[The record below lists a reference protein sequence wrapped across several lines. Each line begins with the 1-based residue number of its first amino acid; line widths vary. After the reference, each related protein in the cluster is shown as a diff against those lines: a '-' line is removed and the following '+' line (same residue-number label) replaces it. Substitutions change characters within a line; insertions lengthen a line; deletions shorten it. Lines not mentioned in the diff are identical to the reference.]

1 MRRGR
6 GGVAQFKVGDWVLL
20 DVYGTDHDPRS
31 WEGPDEFRPVR
42 HVKGRDTSF
51 ALIPQGSGDP
61 AQTHRCAGEYATI
74 EIMKRVIRLFASSL
88 EYELP
93 PQDLTIDMSRIP
105 AIPRSGFR
113 MRHVGWHMPAEV
125 VPRRAM
131 VG

>member
-31 WEGPDEFRPVR
+31 WESPDEFRRVR

-51 ALIPQGSGDP
+51 ALIPQGGDP
-61 AQTHRCAGEYATI
+61 AQAHRCAGEHATI